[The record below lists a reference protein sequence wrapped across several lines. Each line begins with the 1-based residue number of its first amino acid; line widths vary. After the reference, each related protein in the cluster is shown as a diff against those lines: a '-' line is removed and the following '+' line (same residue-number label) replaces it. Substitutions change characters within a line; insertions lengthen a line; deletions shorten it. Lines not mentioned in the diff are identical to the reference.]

1 MKLTINQAL
10 DNLREKVI
18 KLNLEQ
24 RDLNF
29 NLRKLK
35 SEHGGR
41 TSTENVLVV
50 KNVIEHENK
59 DGIIET

>member
-10 DNLREKVI
+10 DNLYEKVI

-24 RDLNF
+24 QDLNF

-41 TSTENVLVV
+41 TSIENVLVV
-50 KNVIEHENK
+50 RNIIEHGNK